1 MVHYLVSPPRPPV
14 KTNPQAKT
22 LISTRLEVA
31 TRKMTCAFLY
41 EPRAAFYTEK
51 GAKKQNKNARVAST
65 VRKNF
70 QLHFQY
76 NATSIKKSWK
86 SGEELS

>member
-1 MVHYLVSPPRPPV
+1 V
-14 KTNPQAKT
+14 
-22 LISTRLEVA
+22 
-31 TRKMTCAFLY
+31 CFLY
-41 EPRAAFYTEK
+41 EPRAAFYTDM
-51 GAKKQNKNARVAST
+51 GSKKQKINAHIAST

-76 NATSIKKSWK
+76 NETSLKKSWK

>member
-1 MVHYLVSPPRPPV
+1 MKAASERVPRSIDNYV
-14 KTNPQAKT
+14 TGGSERSQRTDNLKYDG
-22 LISTRLEVA
+22 
-31 TRKMTCAFLY
+31 Y
-41 EPRAAFYTEK
+41 EPRAAFYTDK
-51 GAKKQNKNARVAST
+51 KVKKQKINMHIAST

>member
-1 MVHYLVSPPRPPV
+1 LKYDG
-14 KTNPQAKT
+14 
-22 LISTRLEVA
+22 
-31 TRKMTCAFLY
+31 Y
-41 EPRAAFYTEK
+41 EPRAAFYTDK
-51 GAKKQNKNARVAST
+51 KVKKQKINMHIAST

>member
-1 MVHYLVSPPRPPV
+1 MKAATQRIPGSVHQYVTGVSEESQR
-14 KTNPQAKT
+14 
-22 LISTRLEVA
+22 
-31 TRKMTCAFLY
+31 TCNLKYDGY
-41 EPRAAFYTEK
+41 EPRAAFYTDNSTK
-51 GAKKQNKNARVAST
+51 MQKINMYIAST

>member
-1 MVHYLVSPPRPPV
+1 LKYDG
-14 KTNPQAKT
+14 
-22 LISTRLEVA
+22 
-31 TRKMTCAFLY
+31 Y
-41 EPRAAFYTEK
+41 EPRAAFYTHKEV
-51 GAKKQNKNARVAST
+51 KKQKINACIAST